1 MSHHEQLFLHAPASR
16 LIVPPPQEAARR
28 LVLKDPSPDKPGT
41 ERLIVVGQGVLA
53 VTLHQQTDF
62 TLTLLDPTGYH
73 GFRLEVTRQHA
84 RFAYLSAG
92 KWRTYEPKT
101 EADDQPEA
109 LGHQKDSAKPKPTF
123 YYREGSGLDQSPD
136 CPYWLSLDSNNGLL
150 RYGKGEVRRN
160 TLLAELSFPIQ
171 PPVPEQ
177 MADDP
182 YAWVRT
188 IEAFTFDPAVVQA
201 RKVYRDPVITDPAMV
216 VVDRNRLT
224 MEDIA
229 RNRATVAANLTPTCQ
244 LLYENVSGEQFT
256 LNTPDFPEFAQ
267 AIEASIASPDGWCY
281 QTLADKAG
289 EFGGA
294 NPDETYLRITLGLN
308 QGDSP
313 GIPYVMEIWP
323 PGHYS
328 PLHNHGGSNA
338 VIRVLHGEIT
348 VSMFPMLSEF
358 HQQPFMIAKFG
369 TGDVTW
375 ISPELNQNHQ
385 LHNTN
390 VNGPTCI
397 TIQCYLYGE
406 GNTTHYKYFDYLNPH
421 GQVKQFTPNSDME
434 FLEFKALMKREWL
447 SRYRPG

>member
-1 MSHHEQLFLHAPASR
+1 MSHHEQLFFNAPASR
-16 LIVPPPQEAARR
+16 LIAPPPQAARR
-28 LVLKDPSPDKPGT
+28 LLKSAPADKPGT

-53 VTLHQQTDF
+53 VTLNRQAAF
-62 TLTLLDPTGYH
+62 SLTLQDPERRH
-73 GFRLEVTRQHA
+73 GFRLEVTEKQA
-84 RFAYLSAG
+84 RFAHLHDG
-92 KWRTYEPKT
+92 QWRTYEPQPAT
-101 EADDQPEA
+101 AGHPQALPYGDQ
-109 LGHQKDSAKPKPTF
+109 QPTF
-123 YYREGSGLDQSPD
+123 FYKEGGGLDKSDQ

-171 PPVPEQ
+171 PPVPEKQ
-177 MADDP
+177 AADP

-188 IEAFTFDPAVVQA
+188 VATVSFEAEVVQPF
-201 RKVYRDPVITDPAMV
+201 KVYRDPVIVDPAMV
-216 VVDRNRLT
+216 VVDRNQLT
-224 MEDIA
+224 MDDIA

-244 LLYENVSGEQFT
+244 LLYDNVSGAQFT
-256 LNTPDFPEFAQ
+256 LNTPDFPDFAQ

-281 QTLADKAG
+281 QTLLEKAG
-289 EFGGA
+289 EFGGS

-328 PLHNHGGSNA
+328 PLHNHGGANA

-348 VSMFPMLSEF
+348 VSLFPMLSEY

-369 TGDVTW
+369 PGDVTW

-390 VNGPTCI
+390 VTGPTCI

-406 GNTTHYKYFDYLNPH
+406 GNTTHYKYFDYLNEH
-421 GQVKQFTPNSDME
+421 GQIKQFTPNSDMS

>member
-1 MSHHEQLFLHAPASR
+1 MSHHEQLFLNAPSSR
-16 LIVPPPQEAARR
+16 LIAPPPQAARPMLR
-28 LVLKDPSPDKPGT
+28 NAPADKPGT

-53 VTLHQQTDF
+53 VHLTQQTAF
-62 TLTLLDPTGYH
+62 SLTLQDPTHRH
-73 GFRLEVTRQHA
+73 GFRLDVTEKYA
-84 RFAYLSAG
+84 RFARLQDG
-92 KWRTYEPKT
+92 HWLPYEPDAT
-101 EADDQPEA
+101 HEPG
-109 LGHQKDSAKPKPTF
+109 LTV
-123 YYREGSGLDQSPD
+123 YYKEGSGLDKSEQ

-160 TLLAELSFPIQ
+160 TLLAELRFPIQ
-171 PPVPEQ
+171 PPVPEKQ
-177 MADDP
+177 ADDP

-188 IEAFTFDPAVVQA
+188 VATVAFDPAVVQPF
-201 RKVYRDPVITDPAMV
+201 KMYRDPVIVDPAMV

-224 MEDIA
+224 MDDIA
-229 RNRATVAANLTPTCQ
+229 RNRATVAANLTATCQ
-244 LLYENVSGEQFT
+244 LLYDNVSGEQFT
-256 LNTPDFPEFAQ
+256 LNTPDFPDFAQ

-281 QTLADKAG
+281 RTLQEKAG
-289 EFGGA
+289 EFGGS

-328 PLHNHGGSNA
+328 PLHNHGGANA

-348 VSMFPMLSEF
+348 VSLFPMLSRY

-390 VNGPTCI
+390 VTGPTCI

-406 GNTTHYKYFDYLNPH
+406 GDTTHYKYFDYLNEH
-421 GQVKQFTPNSDME
+421 GQIKQFTPNSDMS

-447 SRYRPG
+447 SRYRPA

>member
-1 MSHHEQLFLHAPASR
+1 MSHHEQLFLNAPASR
-16 LIVPPPQEAARR
+16 LIAPPPQAARP
-28 LVLKDPSPDKPGT
+28 LLKSAPADKPGT

-53 VTLHQQTDF
+53 ATLPQQTAF
-62 TLTLLDPTGYH
+62 TLTLQDPKRQH
-73 GFRLEVTRQHA
+73 GFRLEVTEQHA
-84 RFAYLSAG
+84 RFAHLEDG
-92 KWRTYEPKT
+92 QWITYEPKAAIET
-101 EADDQPEA
+101 SSEKPEE
-109 LGHQKDSAKPKPTF
+109 DNPKLTF
-123 YYREGSGLDQSPD
+123 YYKEGSGLDQSPN

-171 PPVPEQ
+171 PPVPEK

-182 YAWVRT
+182 YHWVRT
-188 IEAFTFDPAVVQA
+188 VETVTFNPDVVQPF
-201 RKVYRDPVITDPAMV
+201 KVYRDPVIVDPALV

-224 MEDIA
+224 MDDIA

-256 LNTPDFPEFAQ
+256 LNTPDFPDFAA

-281 QTLADKAG
+281 KTLVKKAG

-328 PLHNHGGSNA
+328 PLHNHGGANA

-348 VSMFPMLSEF
+348 VSMFPMLSKY

-421 GQVKQFTPNSDME
+421 GQIKQFTPNSDME

-447 SRYRPG
+447 RRYQPG